1 MARYLITGGAG
12 FIGSH
17 LVDALITEGHLVRV
31 LDDLSSG
38 TEENLHPRAELR
50 IADVTDQDAVRSALE
65 GIDGCFH
72 LAAIASVERGRREWL
87 RCHTVNL
94 SGTITVFEEARRS
107 QAISGELLPVVYA
120 SSAAVYGNPN
130 EVPISEDAPTR
141 PISAYGVDKLGCDQ
155 HAAVAA
161 RTYDLSTIGLRFFN
175 IYGPRQD
182 PHSPYSGVISVF
194 CDRILR
200 ARPLTVHGDGQQV
213 RDFVYVDDAI
223 RALHK
228 AMLLARLG
236 PTSQVFNVC
245 SGVGTTIRGLG
256 KTISEV
262 NKVPFSPDYAP
273 LRTGDVRL
281 SVGDPTRAREE
292 LKFVTEIPLSEGL
305 AQTLESMGGDRPPRK
320 SPQHMALAE
329 GYSSD

>member
-17 LVDALITEGHLVRV
+17 LVDALITEGHFVRI

-38 TEENLHPRAELR
+38 VGENLHRRAELV
-50 IADVTDQDAVRSALE
+50 IGDVTDQGAARSALQ
-65 GIDGCFH
+65 GVDGCFH
-72 LAAIASVERGRREWL
+72 LAAIAAVERGRREWL
-87 RCHTVNL
+87 RCHRVNL
-94 SGTITVFEEARRS
+94 SGAITVFEEARQS
-107 QAISGELLPVVYA
+107 QAVSGQLLPVVYA
-120 SSAAVYGNPN
+120 SSAAVYGNPS
-130 EVPISEDAPTR
+130 EVPISEDAPTS

-161 RTYDLSTIGLRFFN
+161 RIYNMSIVGLRFFN

-200 ARPLTVHGDGQQV
+200 SRPLTVHSDGQQV

-228 AMLLARLG
+228 AMQLARLG
-236 PTSQVFNVC
+236 PTSRVFNVC
-245 SGVGTTIRGLG
+245 GGVGTTILELG

-262 NKVPFSPDYAP
+262 NDIPFSPDYAP
-273 LRTGDVRL
+273 ARTGDVRV

-292 LKFVTEIPLSEGL
+292 LKFVTEIPLNKGL
-305 AQTLESMGGDRPPRK
+305 ARTLESMNADRPPSEGAAAY
-320 SPQHMALAE
+320 SPRR
-329 GYSSD
+329 GVG

>member
-1 MARYLITGGAG
+1 
-12 FIGSH
+12 
-17 LVDALITEGHLVRV
+17 
-31 LDDLSSG
+31 
-38 TEENLHPRAELR
+38 
-50 IADVTDQDAVRSALE
+50 VRSALQ
-65 GIDGCFH
+65 GVDGCFH

-87 RCHTVNL
+87 RCHMVNL

-107 QAISGELLPVVYA
+107 QAASGELLPVVYA
-120 SSAAVYGNPN
+120 SSAAVYGNPS

-141 PISAYGVDKLGCDQ
+141 PISAYGVDKLGCDL

-161 RTYDLSTIGLRFFN
+161 RTYNMSTIGLRFFN

-200 ARPLTVHGDGQQV
+200 ARPLTVHGDGQQI

-228 AMLLARLG
+228 AMQLAKRG

-245 SGVGTTIRGLG
+245 SGVGTTIRELG
-256 KTISEV
+256 KTIAELNDV
-262 NKVPFSPDYAP
+262 RFSPDYAP
-273 LRTGDVRL
+273 PRTGDVRL
-281 SVGDPTRAREE
+281 SVGDPTRARQE
-292 LKFVTEIPLSEGL
+292 LKFVTEIPLNEGL
-305 AQTLESMGGDRPPRK
+305 ARTLEAMDDDWARHDGPRP
-320 SPQHMALAE
+320 MALAA
-329 GYSSD
+329 GHSSD